1 MKNPIKERYVMKT
14 LKRTTTL
21 LFALLFTILSCKVVA
36 DPVNPKRLEIPSPSD
51 RLSQVIQLS
60 TMVPISVEKAFAL
73 FTTQEGLTA
82 WFAPIA
88 DVKAEVGGAF
98 EMYFDPNDTN
108 HNNSKGCKITAL
120 VPNKLLAFD
129 WKGPRQFE
137 HFMDNADPM
146 PQVVVSFIPCDMK
159 NSCTEIQLFHSG
171 FYSSWRSTPTW
182 QGPRDWF
189 EPVWKEALEMLRET
203 STKGKRWFK

>member
-1 MKNPIKERYVMKT
+1 MKLHSRSIHLV
-14 LKRTTTL
+14 
-21 LFALLFTILSCKVVA
+21 FAVLISTVA
-36 DPVNPKRLEIPSPSD
+36 QLGFSTAGETPQIPAANATHASE
-51 RLSQVIQLS
+51 VIQLS
-60 TMVPISVEKAFAL
+60 VTLPISVEKSFEL
-73 FTTQEGLTA
+73 FTTRDGLTS

-88 DVKAEVGGAF
+88 NVKPEIGGAF
-98 EMYFDPNDTN
+98 EMYFDPSDTA

-137 HFMDNADPM
+137 NLMENADPM
-146 PQVVVSFIPCDMK
+146 PQVVVTFLPCNPS

-171 FYSSWRSTPTW
+171 FHSSWQSTPTW

-189 EPVWKEALEMLRET
+189 EPIWVEAFDMLKETAT
-203 STKGKRWFK
+203 TGKKCFD